1 MLFPTLDRLSGISEI
16 AGYTDFSSYFFT
28 THIRYS
34 DIRRCRKKSPGRNL
48 NPYRVQ
54 KYKIMKQSRNSF

>member
-28 THIRYS
+28 TRIRYS
-34 DIRRCRKKSPGRNL
+34 DIRRCRKKITR
-48 NPYRVQ
+48 Q
-54 KYKIMKQSRNSF
+54 KLKS

>member
-28 THIRYS
+28 TRIRYS
-34 DIRRCRKKSPGRNL
+34 TFVVAEKKSPR
-48 NPYRVQ
+48 Q
-54 KYKIMKQSRNSF
+54 KLKSLPGAKI

>member
-28 THIRYS
+28 TRIRYS
-34 DIRRCRKKSPGRNL
+34 DIRRCRKKITRQKLKSLPGA
-48 NPYRVQ
+48 
-54 KYKIMKQSRNSF
+54 KI